1 MDIIKECFFQNK
13 KLTDINPKGVGYQQC
28 GAKHSCG
35 PQKRDCW
42 IIHFVI
48 SGKGMLRLNH
58 KTYHIHENQ
67 MFIIPPDEIFY
78 YQADAENPWEYTW
91 ITFDGDYAN
100 RLHELGRYVV
110 DIEQCY
116 FENVLGCKKFPG
128 AEAEYLASCVWRIFA
143 KLFSKKGSTNYVIMV
158 KEYIND
164 NYMNDIVIGDIAK
177 NIGLDRKYLSRI
189 FKEVMGITIR
199 DYLNEVRITK
209 AKNFLVDY
217 HYNVI
222 TTASLT
228 GYSDSVA
235 FSKFFKRHTGHSPK
249 YYLEL
254 DSDEDFND
262 IE

>member
-13 KLTDINPKGVGYQQC
+13 KFTDINPKGVGYQQC